1 MSMSV
6 LKEKSK
12 QKTPA
17 SFPVR
22 RMDYEFQDM
31 PKYWCNN
38 EPAFTHYFT
47 GLSTLFPEGESYFVR
62 SVRALRDRIK
72 NNEQLDRDIGA
83 FIGQEAMHSKEHHA
97 FNMHVGAF
105 GYKDIEWMEQA
116 TATVLSARHLIKPF
130 APIEMI
136 DLAATCALEHF
147 TALLAEQV
155 LNNPKFQS
163 ELAADPT
170 MLKLWLWHCVEET
183 EHKSVAY
190 DVYKHIYGTDKG
202 GGYVLRVV
210 GIIMATSL
218 ILTTQTYFTAR
229 LLAKDGKLAPQH
241 WLKAANTF
249 YGVRGL
255 FTKAIPHFLDY
266 LRPDFHP
273 NDHDTVQLLRTWK
286 KNLSFAD

>member
-1 MSMSV
+1 MTSLQDIS
-6 LKEKSK
+6 
-12 QKTPA
+12 A
-17 SFPVR
+17 NRFPVR
-22 RMDYEFQDM
+22 RMDFDFGNIQR
-31 PKYWCNN
+31 YWFNGD
-38 EPAFTHYFT
+38 AGLTHFMT
-47 GLSTLFPEGESYFVR
+47 ALSALFPVGERFFVD
-62 SVRALRDRIK
+62 SVRAVRKDPKIA
-72 NNEQLDRDIGA
+72 NNVDLQAQISA

-97 FNMHVGAF
+97 LNMQIGEF

-116 TATVLSARHLIKPF
+116 TATVLSARHILKPF
-130 APIEMI
+130 APSEMI

-155 LNNPKFQS
+155 LSNPKFQS
-163 ELAADPT
+163 EMGSDPT

-190 DVYKHIYGTDKG
+190 DVYQQIYGSDKG
-202 GGYVLRVV
+202 AGYLLRIV
-210 GIIMATSL
+210 GILMATSL
-218 ILTTQTYFTAR
+218 ILVAQTYFTAR

-266 LRPDFHP
+266 FRPNFHP
-273 NDHDTVQLLRTWK
+273 NDHDTLQLLRTWK
-286 KNLSFAD
+286 DNLSFAD